1 MFYVLYVVSIDFIL
15 KEEDMYGK
23 DGAFM
28 NNSKTQTQNQRSKYT
43 EDWIPVKAIEN
54 GMIILDNKMRVTGV
68 KIRPRNIFILEQS
81 VQDNVI
87 IGLKNFYNTVD
98 FDFWLISADRP
109 VDISGY
115 LARLQLLYNQTPS
128 PVIRKMIN
136 QDIMKANSFMDN
148 NVTDTEYYI
157 LFKEKNLE
165 MIQKRL
171 RTIITGLANCGLDSA
186 QTSNDDLRTILDN
199 FLNGGMKTD
208 FGTVISL

>member
-1 MFYVLYVVSIDFIL
+1 
-15 KEEDMYGK
+15 
-23 DGAFM
+23 M
-28 NNSKTQTQNQRSKYT
+28 NNSKMMEQSPKSKYT

-54 GMIILDNKMRVTGV
+54 GMIILDNKSRVTGV
-68 KIRPRNIFILEQS
+68 KIRPRNIFILDQGT
-81 VQDNVI
+81 QDNVI
-87 IGLKNFYNTVD
+87 IGLKNFYNTID
-98 FDFWLISADRP
+98 FEFWLISADRP

-115 LARLQLLYNQTPS
+115 LARLQLLYNQANNPA
-128 PVIRKMIN
+128 IRKLIN
-136 QDIMKANSFMDN
+136 QDILKANSFMDN

-165 MIQKRL
+165 MIQKKL

-208 FGTVISL
+208 FGTVVSEYEV

>member
-1 MFYVLYVVSIDFIL
+1 MFYALYVVFIDFIL

-23 DGAFM
+23 GGAFM
-28 NNSKTQTQNQRSKYT
+28 NNSKIQTQNQRSKYT